1 MRTTCLG
8 YSFVKVANLKPTK
21 GISRE
26 NFIFRGLLDLSVWDA
41 GGQERYL
48 EKYFSDSQKPIVFSD
63 VDVAIFMVDATPASL
78 DVKIR
83 SLFDDFL
90 EALTQYSPELK
101 KIFILINKVDI
112 ENSKEDEVFKLL
124 SEGLNPDLHNKCAFT
139 PVSVKTGSAQHRLIE
154 VLDTSLQNSI
164 LEMQHMSKIRSIL
177 ESIKSKIFYEL
188 VLFNRPDG
196 LIISS
201 TLGKL
206 ETEPLKY
213 MTLEL
218 GSLES
223 NIHSVFSKIMTV
235 SNKKVTPIDLSM
247 LVYESDNYYVI
258 VKEVSNSAIVLFI
271 SDDNKRKES
280 FTQIME
286 LFAEKDGLI
295 AELKKQLKFK
305 N

>member
-1 MRTTCLG
+1 VGKTSLMRTTCLG

-112 ENSKEDEVFKLL
+112 ENS
-124 SEGLNPDLHNKCAFT
+124 
-139 PVSVKTGSAQHRLIE
+139 
-154 VLDTSLQNSI
+154 
-164 LEMQHMSKIRSIL
+164 
-177 ESIKSKIFYEL
+177 
-188 VLFNRPDG
+188 
-196 LIISS
+196 
-201 TLGKL
+201 
-206 ETEPLKY
+206 
-213 MTLEL
+213 
-218 GSLES
+218 
-223 NIHSVFSKIMTV
+223 
-235 SNKKVTPIDLSM
+235 
-247 LVYESDNYYVI
+247 
-258 VKEVSNSAIVLFI
+258 
-271 SDDNKRKES
+271 
-280 FTQIME
+280 
-286 LFAEKDGLI
+286 
-295 AELKKQLKFK
+295 
-305 N
+305 